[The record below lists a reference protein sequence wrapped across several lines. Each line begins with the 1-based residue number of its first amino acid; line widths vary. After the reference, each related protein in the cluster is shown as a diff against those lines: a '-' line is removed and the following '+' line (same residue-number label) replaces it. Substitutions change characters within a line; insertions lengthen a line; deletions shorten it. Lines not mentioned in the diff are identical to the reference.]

1 MMCQRCQGLMV
12 SVTLEDTESTV
23 MHEPTL
29 GWRCVLCGEI
39 LDPIIAQHR
48 KGPRKPPP
56 RKPTPRH
63 DTMVV
68 VVGPANQWNKS

>member
-12 SVTLEDTESTV
+12 SVTLVDIEGTV
-23 MHEPTL
+23 RREPTL
-29 GWRCVLCGEI
+29 GWRCVLCGEV
-39 LDPIIAQHR
+39 LDPTIAQHR
-48 KGPRKPPP
+48 KGPPKPPP

-68 VVGPANQWNKS
+68 VVGPANQWNES